1 MFYLCRQMRILN
13 KNNLI
18 IAVDGYSSCGKSTF
32 AKEIAGKLN
41 YKYIDSGAMY
51 RAITLLCT
59 KKNIIS
65 GEIINIKA
73 LELLLADTDIDFRFT
88 ETRNRHETFLNGKNV
103 EDEIRT
109 AGVSDYVS
117 QVSEIGQVREK
128 MVSIQRRYGK
138 EGGIVM
144 DGRDIGTVV
153 FPEADLKVFMTANP
167 VVRAKRRY
175 KELKEKGV
183 ETNFE
188 AVKKNIEKRD
198 YIDSN
203 RKISPLKKAADA
215 IVLDNSNMTV
225 QEQMKWF
232 EELLS
237 KLNYED

>member
-1 MFYLCRQMRILN
+1 MRIAN
-13 KNNLI
+13 KNRLT

-32 AKEIAGKLN
+32 AKEIARKLN
-41 YKYIDSGAMY
+41 YKYLDSGAMY
-51 RAITLLCT
+51 RAITLLCI
-59 KKNIIS
+59 KENIIN

-73 LELLLADTDIDFRFT
+73 LELLLADVDIDFRFT
-88 ETRNRHETFLNGKNV
+88 DTRNRHETFLNGKNV

-117 QVSEIGQVREK
+117 QVSEIWQVRKK

-138 EGGIVM
+138 DGGIVM

-153 FPEADLKVFMTANP
+153 FPEADLKVFMNAN
-167 VVRAKRRY
+167 VEIRAERRY
-175 KELKEKGV
+175 KELMEKGV
-183 ETNFE
+183 DANFE

-203 RKISPLKKAADA
+203 RKISPLKKASDA

-225 QEQMKWF
+225 QEQMGWF

-237 KLNYED
+237 KLNYEN